1 MVLFETT
8 DNALDAAHAIALRTA
23 ETLSDTARKIYT
35 VLVAT
40 GLEVSLE
47 RQYSPKV
54 TQVVFFACAESVA
67 LAVGV
72 HPSTVYRKLPELRQA
87 GLVHAV
93 GHFCTHNGRTRLDGS
108 VWAVRLTP
116 TWGSAAR
123 VPFDFLKKQYRCLG
137 DDIEAG
143 RTAYQQMRES
153 YPTRDKLEIR
163 LDHILRWALST
174 PDKNPVTFD
183 SRTTKRVDLELIF
196 DVPSVPKQDRAE
208 TIFKAA
214 KTMSAV
220 LNDSRSTRFYM
231 AVLWGLTKL
240 RDRGAGDYFGTLH
253 TMISRCAADVTE
265 GWARDGNGGALFV
278 SRLKD
283 APFFDEVMRQPLI
296 RVGNR
301 LA

>member
-1 MVLFETT
+1 MVLLETA
-8 DNALDAAHAIALRTA
+8 DNALQVAHEIALRTA

-35 VLVAT
+35 ALVAT
-40 GLEVSLE
+40 GLEVALE
-47 RQYSPKV
+47 REYSPKV

-108 VWAVRLTP
+108 LWAVRLTP

-143 RTAYQQMRES
+143 RTAFAQMRES
-153 YPTRDKLEIR
+153 YPTRDKSAIK
-163 LDHILRWALST
+163 LDQILRWALST
-174 PDKNPVTFD
+174 PDKNPVTVD
-183 SRTTKRVDLELIF
+183 SRTMKRVDLTSIF
-196 DVPSVPKQDRAE
+196 DVPTVPKQSRAE
-208 TIFKAA
+208 TIFEAA
-214 KTMSAV
+214 KAISNA

-253 TMISRCAADVTE
+253 TMISRCAADVLD
-265 GWARDGNGGALFV
+265 GFAHDGNGGPLLV
-278 SRLKD
+278 SRLKQAD
-283 APFFDEVMRQPLI
+283 LLPDLLRSS
-296 RVGNR
+296 
-301 LA
+301 